1 MLVNQNMKLL
11 KTKGQ
16 KQDGYQTLTGQ
27 SSEYP
32 VGLSTPS
39 EPRFRAKKPLSYHIT
54 ERESV
59 KCLHAGS
66 LHMHRRVLKAL
77 CYLPKHRE
85 LNLRP
90 WNNGFKRERKRKK
103 KIRFHH
109 LWITEL
115 LLLSH
120 AIEPTFFICGLRSHR
135 QS

>member
-16 KQDGYQTLTGQ
+16 KQDGYQTLTGH

-32 VGLSTPS
+32 VGLSTQS

-59 KCLHAGS
+59 RRLQAGS
-66 LHMHRRVLKAL
+66 LHMQRRALKAL

-90 WNNGFKRERKRKK
+90 WNNGFKRERERKERKK
-103 KIRFHH
+103 SDF
-109 LWITEL
+109 IT
-115 LLLSH
+115 S
-120 AIEPTFFICGLRSHR
+120 G
-135 QS
+135 